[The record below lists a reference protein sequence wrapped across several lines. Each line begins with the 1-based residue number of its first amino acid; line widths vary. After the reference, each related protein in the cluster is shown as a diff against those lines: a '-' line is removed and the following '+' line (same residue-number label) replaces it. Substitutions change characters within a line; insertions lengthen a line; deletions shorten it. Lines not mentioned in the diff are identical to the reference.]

1 MEEEGRYRKWQRA
14 KQKKKKVMPKEEEK
28 EEEERWSERGER
40 AERQKKRGQEI
51 KGAREDKMFKS
62 DVREEGRGRD
72 LLEERLSQVVPG
84 QSLIRF
90 KSN

>member
-1 MEEEGRYRKWQRA
+1 MKEVRDAWKRRKREGLRNKKNRSRK
-14 KQKKKKVMPKEEEK
+14 KEWTRD
-28 EEEERWSERGER
+28 EERGT
-40 AERQKKRGQEI
+40 
-51 KGAREDKMFKS
+51 S

>member
-1 MEEEGRYRKWQRA
+1 MEEEG
-14 KQKKKKVMPKEEEK
+14 
-28 EEEERWSERGER
+28 GER
-40 AERQKKRGQEI
+40 ERCNGGQEI
-51 KGAREDKMFKS
+51 KGARGDKMFKS

>member
-1 MEEEGRYRKWQRA
+1 MEKGGGRVGDGEQSKV
-14 KQKKKKVMPKEEEK
+14 KKVTPKEEG
-28 EEEERWSERGER
+28 SDGGGI
-40 AERQKKRGQEI
+40 KR
-51 KGAREDKMFKS
+51 AREDKMFKS